1 MNRGRR
7 TLAVVRVDEIMTQ
20 PAVTD
25 ATGVSLAR
33 VAELMWRQQTGSI
46 VIVED
51 RRVVGIITER
61 DVLRAVAAGKDPA
74 SVVVG
79 DVMTTD
85 IVTTTPDTP
94 LRDAARIMA
103 QHWIRHLP
111 VVENGEL
118 AGMISQRDIT
128 GVFAALVHASG
139 TPTIE
144 TDSLVRDQRL
154 ARIEMGDLD

>member
-1 MNRGRR
+1 
-7 TLAVVRVDEIMTQ
+7 MTQ

-25 ATGVSLAR
+25 ATGVSLAE
-33 VAELMWRQQTGSI
+33 VAELMWRQQTGSVIIIENGRIAGI
-46 VIVED
+46 V
-51 RRVVGIITER
+51 TER
-61 DVLRAVAAGKDPA
+61 DVLRAVAAGKDPS
-74 SVVVG
+74 SVLVG

-85 IVTTTPDTP
+85 VITTSPDTSV
-94 LRDAARIMA
+94 RDAARIMA

-111 VVENGEL
+111 VVEHGEL
-118 AGMISQRDIT
+118 VGILSQRDFL
-128 GVFAALVHASG
+128 GVFASLVQTSG